1 MKVLNLRCSRLHC
14 FEGWFGSEDDFQSQ
28 FKRGLVECPVCADIE
43 IQKMPSAPRLNLGG
57 HGPSQAD
64 ASTRD
69 ATLPPAAGSGK
80 QLTKEE
86 TRGSAVANGL
96 FSQPNAPEHA
106 EFLAAL
112 RQVMATTED
121 VGPGFADEA
130 RRMHYGKA
138 PARSIRGQAS
148 VRDALK
154 MREEGIEIMALP
166 ILPASAETLQ

>member
-1 MKVLNLRCSRLHC
+1 M
-14 FEGWFGSEDDFQSQ
+14 
-28 FKRGLVECPVCADIE
+28 
-43 IQKMPSAPRLNLGG
+43 
-57 HGPSQAD
+57 
-64 ASTRD
+64 
-69 ATLPPAAGSGK
+69 
-80 QLTKEE
+80 
-86 TRGSAVANGL
+86 ANGL
-96 FSQPNAPEHA
+96 LSLPNAPERA

-130 RRMHYGKA
+130 RRMHYGEA

-148 VRDALK
+148 VRDALE

>member
-1 MKVLNLRCSRLHC
+1 M
-14 FEGWFGSEDDFQSQ
+14 
-28 FKRGLVECPVCADIE
+28 
-43 IQKMPSAPRLNLGG
+43 
-57 HGPSQAD
+57 
-64 ASTRD
+64 
-69 ATLPPAAGSGK
+69 
-80 QLTKEE
+80 
-86 TRGSAVANGL
+86 ANGL
-96 FSQPNAPEHA
+96 FSLPNAPEHA

-130 RRMHYGKA
+130 RRMHYGEA

-148 VRDALK
+148 VRDALE